1 ERHATCCVDPLDGSR
16 TPRAPGP
23 GHHLRVLRISR
34 ARRRLIY
41 STLSASDGSTRAARR
56 AGMRLA
62 TADTLSRIIAAPAH
76 DTGSAAPI
84 PYSAPATTRAAAI
97 AARHPAARPTTATT
111 NPCFMMRPRTVDG
124 CAPSAI
130 RIPISRVRRATEYA
144 ITP

>member
-1 ERHATCCVDPLDGSR
+1 MARHDVARVAHPRGNHRRCGGRHRPPTERHATCRVDPLDGSR

-23 GHHLRVLRISR
+23 GHHLRVLGISR

-41 STLSASDGSTRAARR
+41 STRSASDGSIREARR
-56 AGMRLA
+56 AGMRFA

-97 AARHPAARPTTATT
+97 AARPPAARPT
-111 NPCFMMRPRTVDG
+111 
-124 CAPSAI
+124 
-130 RIPISRVRRATEYA
+130 
-144 ITP
+144 